1 MTFEEK
7 RLRAYEAGT
16 ISGNTAYMFSTKE
29 EYVWGETE
37 GNNLTI
43 EESNSLMDSLNV
55 FMGAK
60 EYIRE
65 RKVGIQTMLDFFTR
79 REAGEILNRYE
90 AEINEIAAANGL

>member
-29 EYVWGETE
+29 EYVWGESE
-37 GNNLTI
+37 SYSWSD
-43 EESNSLMDSLNV
+43 EESKSFMNSLNR
-55 FMGAK
+55 FMGEK

>member
-29 EYVWGETE
+29 EYVNGEAE
-37 GNNLTI
+37 GQNLTTD
-43 EESNSLMDSLNV
+43 ERKSLMESLNA

-65 RKVGIQTMLDFFTR
+65 RRVGIQTMLDFFSL
-79 REAGEILNRYE
+79 REVGEVLRRYE
-90 AEINEIAAANGL
+90 AEINEIADANGL

>member
-1 MTFEEK
+1 MTFEER

-29 EYVWGETE
+29 EYVNGEAESYNWTA
-37 GNNLTI
+37 
-43 EESNSLMDSLNV
+43 EESKSMMNSLNV

-79 REAGEILNRYE
+79 REAGDILNKYE
-90 AEINEIAAANGL
+90 AEINEIAMANGL